1 MAESATT
8 RTKRTYRTN
17 DGTMIPG
24 FKRGAVDH
32 GALTPDMA
40 LDNSNSFEEVGAGGM
55 KQYSGKIGGME
66 SLVKDSLD
74 DSGLDAS
81 GKDFYKHG
89 TPYGEKAMFNQLPPG
104 MDISDQAYILI
115 NEMPLRTYMGGVTFP
130 GDTPWPVRDVEE

>member
-1 MAESATT
+1 MAESGVK
-8 RTKRTYRTN
+8 RTKRSYKTN

-24 FKRGAVDH
+24 FVRGAPNH
-32 GALTPDMA
+32 GSLGPETP
-40 LDNSNSFEEVGAGGM
+40 LDNSNMFEEVGADGH
-55 KQYSGKIGGME
+55 KDFSGKIGGME
-66 SLVKDSLD
+66 SLVSENLD
-74 DSGLDAS
+74 DPGFDAS

-104 MDISDQAYILI
+104 MDISDQKFMII